1 MDLEKCFTVHLAD
14 LIDLYWII
22 FDRGF
27 FFSLWNHCIQH
38 FLLFFLLETFGH
50 LLSSFTVP
58 HRSNL
63 LCTQHESQVLFNL
76 HPGSLL
82 FLLCVTIVQSASIR
96 YAKLVR
102 SPFRQFCGVPPL
114 YTELLQKIWG
124 GTLRKKM
131 VPFSH
136 SSVLTGDVLGF

>member
-14 LIDLYWII
+14 LVDLYWII

-27 FFSLWNHCIQH
+27 FSVDEIIVFSISYCSFCLKLWDTYIFIYCAIW
-38 FLLFFLLETFGH
+38 
-50 LLSSFTVP
+50 
-58 HRSNL
+58 SNL
-63 LCTQHESQVLFNL
+63 LCTQHMSQVLFNL
-76 HPGSLL
+76 HPGTLL
-82 FLLCVTIVQSASIR
+82 FLLCITIVQSASIR

-102 SPFRQFCGVPPL
+102 SPFRQFCGVPQL

-124 GTLRKKM
+124 GTMRKKM
-131 VPFSH
+131 VSFSH